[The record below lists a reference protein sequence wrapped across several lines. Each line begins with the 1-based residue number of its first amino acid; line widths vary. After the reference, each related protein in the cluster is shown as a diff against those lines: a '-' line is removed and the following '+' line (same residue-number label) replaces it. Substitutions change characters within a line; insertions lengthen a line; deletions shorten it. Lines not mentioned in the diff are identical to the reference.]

1 MLGFFGENMNQETKM
16 KILKKINSGQ
26 SKKMIL
32 WEFKITDKELK
43 GIAREFKIPVRS
55 VDEITYANKLH
66 KKRT

>member
-1 MLGFFGENMNQETKM
+1 M

-43 GIAREFKIPVRS
+43 EITREFNVPVRTM
-55 VDEITYANKLH
+55 DEITYANKLH
-66 KKRT
+66 NKRT

>member
-1 MLGFFGENMNQETKM
+1 MNLDKKM

-43 GIAREFKIPVRS
+43 EITREFNVPVRTM
-55 VDEITYANKLH
+55 DEITYANKLH
-66 KKRT
+66 NKRT